1 MITDDVF
8 REMQAANPE
17 EVKPFISSFLEYIKG
32 STHKDR
38 LKLAIEKKDI
48 NILLDLMYNVPKE
61 ELDKE
66 LPYIITTGRFI
77 YLLKLWNK

>member
-1 MITDDVF
+1 
-8 REMQAANPE
+8 MQAADPE
-17 EVKPFISSFLEYIKG
+17 KAKSVIPRFLEYIEG
-32 STHKDR
+32 SSHKDK
-38 LKLAIEKKDI
+38 LKLAIEKKDP
-48 NILLDLMYNVPKE
+48 NILIDLLYSLPKE

>member
-1 MITDDVF
+1 MITDDLF
-8 REMQAANPE
+8 RDMQKANPE
-17 EVKPFISSFLEYIKG
+17 EAKPFISRFFEYIQG
-32 STHKDR
+32 SSYKDK
-38 LKLAIEKKDI
+38 LKLAIEKKDA
-48 NILLDLMYNVPKE
+48 NILIDLMYSLSKE